1 MTRCVEV
8 GDLLLINDELKIY
21 RGEDYVVSNYIKI
34 HQPTLDEI
42 CDYGEREYYSMI
54 YNITATPQSL
64 KVQLWD
70 MGIDYTTITP
80 FELFYNILYKAY
92 PKEKTS
98 IIFGDLDFTKFQVM
112 QRKDDESIL
121 LYQEVP
127 VGDIYNA
134 KHELVY
140 HFSNLLDASRF
151 VGCEVDDLIEELSK
165 SNKYNNFIFSN
176 MQLESIIIDE
186 FTYNVIMDYL
196 RQVHIIHKD
205 EKMPANNTTKM
216 ILIEDDRE
224 EYERNKNKEYH
235 SQLKNMVSAMINSEG
250 FKYNHS
256 EVWNMKIN
264 AFMDSVKRISKI
276 KNADLLLQSGYSGFG
291 VNLKEVSNKQIDWLG
306 ELD

>member
-34 HQPTLDEI
+34 HQPTLNEI
-42 CDYGEREYYSMI
+42 CDNGERDYYSMV
-54 YNITATPQSL
+54 YNLTATPQSM

-70 MGIDYTTITP
+70 MGI
-80 FELFYNILYKAY
+80 
-92 PKEKTS
+92 
-98 IIFGDLDFTKFQVM
+98 
-112 QRKDDESIL
+112 ESIL
-121 LYQEVP
+121 LFQEVP
-127 VGDIYNA
+127 VGDIYNS

-151 VGCEVDDLIEELSK
+151 VGCAVDELIEELSK

-176 MQLESIIIDE
+176 VQLESIIIDE

-250 FKYNHS
+250 FKYNHY